1 MPFSSQSH
9 KAMFY
14 TVIGCIMV
22 MGAAPICADDA
33 DIPILT
39 LRISDTTVHVGDT
52 NAWVSVYMMNYY
64 DSLAG
69 FSLMVVMDRH
79 ELMEFRTDTEDTTI
93 DTTWQYCDTW
103 VAGECTHWVDT
114 TIIDTVIISGA
125 VDTSGS
131 EISSWEYVAARPV
144 EGSHHNM
151 KVTALADKLG
161 PPRNPALPPNQT
173 EILLFR
179 LKLRV
184 YEDFGSDTSII
195 ITDSTVL
202 INIVDD
208 VGKTSFSNPEGNLIG
223 TITQHSVCD
232 TFMWTCVDY
241 DSVLDS
247 CLIWDDTSIF
257 EDADSVV
264 IDSFWQYWYC
274 DSWDGDSCLNWI
286 DTTEQDAE
294 SIWLYSRPWTVRD
307 FDNTIFDDGSCE
319 IIAGS
324 SCTCGDCNG
333 DYEVNV
339 GDPVYL
345 INYIFKSGPVP
356 VDMNCADV
364 NSDTSVNVGDAVYLI
379 NYIFK
384 GGPAPYCLQ

>member
-1 MPFSSQSH
+1 MFLSCQSRVT
-9 KAMFY
+9 KLFFI
-14 TVIGCIMV
+14 IGCVLMV
-22 MGAAPICADDA
+22 SAGPLRADEA

-69 FSLMVVMDRH
+69 FSIMVVMDRH
-79 ELMEFRTDTEDTTI
+79 ELMEFRTDTEDSTI

-103 VAGECTHWVDT
+103 EAGECTNWVDT
-114 TIIDTVIISGA
+114 MIIDTVIISGA

-131 EISSWEYVAARPV
+131 AISSWEYVAARPV
-144 EGSHHNM
+144 EGSSHNM
-151 KVTALADKLG
+151 KITALADKLG
-161 PPRNPALPPNQT
+161 PPRSPALPPNQS

-179 LKLRV
+179 LKTRV
-184 YEDFGSDTSII
+184 YEDFGEDTTIV
-195 ITDSTVL
+195 ITDSTVT
-202 INIVDD
+202 IMIVDD

-232 TFMWTCVDY
+232 TFMWACVDY

-247 CLIWDDTSIF
+247 CLIWDDTNTF
-257 EDADSVV
+257 ADADSVV

-274 DSWDGDSCLNWI
+274 DDWDGDTCLNWI
-286 DTTEQDAE
+286 DTTEMDAE
-294 SIWLYSRPWTVRD
+294 SIWLYAQPWTVRD
-307 FDNTIFDDGSCE
+307 MDNTIFDDGSCE

-324 SCTCGDCNG
+324 GCLCGDCNG
-333 DYEVNV
+333 DEAVNV
-339 GDPVYL
+339 GDPVWL
-345 INYIFKSGPVP
+345 INYIFKGGPAP
-356 VDMNCADV
+356 VDMVCADV

-379 NYIFK
+379 NFIFK
-384 GGPAPYCLQ
+384 SGLAPSCLY